1 VTGRPGGLGIGDR
14 VRFGGRDQV
23 VIGVSGTSVR
33 LADTGGEVVAV
44 TVSGLLADRDFAVL
58 DARPRPGMPQ
68 VSVLDGLS
76 AEAADEARWWERHIV
91 ELLTGLPPDAGEGTV
106 PRLEYDPGTVTL
118 TRREQAKAAELTAA
132 GHPVTASAV
141 AKRRRRYQEQGL
153 AGMVDYRAR
162 RRMPPHGRADAAVI
176 AFWEVLVARQRTLGR
191 DHPGMLA
198 TRFAIA
204 REMAARGDHAGA
216 EDEFRDMLPHLERTL
231 GPDHPDTLAAA
242 EWIAEYTPLA

>member
-1 VTGRPGGLGIGDR
+1 
-14 VRFGGRDQV
+14 V

-68 VSVLDGLS
+68 VSVLDGLP
-76 AEAADEARWWERHIV
+76 AETADEARWWQRHIV
-91 ELLTGLPPDAGEGTV
+91 EVLTGLPPDAGEGTV
-106 PRLEYDPGTVTL
+106 PRPEYDPGTVTL

-141 AKRRRRYQEQGL
+141 AKRRRRYQDQGL

-176 AFWEVLVARQRTLGR
+176 AFREVLVARQRTLGR
-191 DHPGMLA
+191 DHPDMLA

-216 EDEFRDMLPHLERTL
+216 EDEFRDVLPHLERKL

-242 EWIAEYTPLA
+242 EWIAEYHPWHETRLDAPLRLL

>member
-14 VRFGGRDQV
+14 VRFGGRAQV

-106 PRLEYDPGTVTL
+106 PRPEYDPGTVTL

-176 AFWEVLVARQRTLGR
+176 AFREVLVARQRTLGP
-191 DHPGMLA
+191 DHPDTLA

-204 REMAARGDHAGA
+204 REMAARGSCRGRGPVPACARGTAADAG
-216 EDEFRDMLPHLERTL
+216 P
-231 GPDHPDTLAAA
+231 
-242 EWIAEYTPLA
+242 